1 MTRSIGQM
9 ERAAGFAHNDT
20 PQAKLNKLDAVLAQ
34 SITPPQDAALF
45 AEMLSLPNDGRYP
58 TLDLAPQQRRQ
69 RTLEA
74 LTAHMEALSRSNP
87 VLMIFEDAHW
97 TDPTSLEVFGRVVDR
112 IRTLGVLLIVTYRLD
127 FDAPWIGR
135 PHVTALTLNRLG
147 EREIAAMIDR
157 VSGNKPLAA
166 RSSRAISEACRLGE
180 VMPMQE
186 TERMWRYAA
195 HHLRL
200 RPPKRPLSFPPRTR
214 ERRQAGHYPAHCR
227 LTRKPATSFI
237 LTLWRSN
244 TALAKGP
251 VAVSARSIPADTQK
265 PTLGATLNDHA

>member
-20 PQAKLNKLDAVLAQ
+20 PQAKLDKLDAVLAQ

-166 RSSRAISEACRLGE
+166 RSSRAISEACRLGG
-180 VMPMQE
+180 
-186 TERMWRYAA
+186 TAN
-195 HHLRL
+195 
-200 RPPKRPLSFPPRTR
+200 
-214 ERRQAGHYPAHCR
+214 AGNG
-227 LTRKPATSFI
+227 TD
-237 LTLWRSN
+237 
-244 TALAKGP
+244 
-251 VAVSARSIPADTQK
+251 VAVRRASSSPSASKTAFVISSANKGTPSSRTLSSALPPDQK
-265 PTLGATLNDHA
+265 TGDVIYPYAMAK